1 MVETMEQ
8 DFKRINAMIIKPLV
22 ASLIIAGYFAGI
34 FSVSF

>member
-8 DFKRINAMIIKPLV
+8 DFKRINVMIIKPLV

-34 FSVSF
+34 FSVTF